1 MRQKSFRILPL
12 LGLVLLLAA
21 CGGRSENRKMVEAAA
36 IHDQVLN
43 KHDSIYSVLQE
54 QEIRVQRK
62 LGKLSANDPD
72 RVAYESMKRSI
83 DRSYN
88 LLESWMDGVAD
99 FPGAKHV
106 HNSNSP
112 HKHDPEKDKIMKG
125 MSDQEILDLQK
136 AYKTRLDE
144 VGLKIKELIT
154 TMDMY
159 TKDEN

>member
-1 MRQKSFRILPL
+1 MKQKHFKILSL

-21 CGGRSENRKMVEAAA
+21 CGGRNENRKMVEASA
-36 IHDQVLN
+36 IHEQILD

-54 QEIRVQRK
+54 QEQRVEKK

-72 RVAYESMKRSI
+72 RVAYESMMRSI
-83 DRSYN
+83 NRSYN
-88 LLESWMDGVAD
+88 LLASWMEGVAD
-99 FPGAKHV
+99 FPGSKHI
-106 HNSNSP
+106 HNSDSP
-112 HKHDPEKDKIMKG
+112 HKHDPEKERTMKG